1 MTDFSTMRTICF
13 TGPRPNK
20 LYGYK
25 NKEKYQKL
33 VDCIHDFL
41 RGFCRIES
49 DEILT
54 VITGGA
60 QGIDQLAFWAANS
73 LKKEYSL
80 KNEVYIP
87 FVGQEEIWN
96 ETGLFGKKEYRKM
109 KSMSDKIVDV
119 SKIRTLDVST
129 NDGKIKALLER
140 NKEMV
145 DNSQMIVGLY
155 PLNKDFTKD
164 RNSGTAS
171 CLRYAKGK
179 IPICLIDSES
189 HLIEFH
195 PCNE

>member
-1 MTDFSTMRTICF
+1 M
-13 TGPRPNK
+13 
-20 LYGYK
+20 
-25 NKEKYQKL
+25 
-33 VDCIHDFL
+33 
-41 RGFCRIES
+41 
-49 DEILT
+49 
-54 VITGGA
+54 
-60 QGIDQLAFWAANS
+60 
-73 LKKEYSL
+73 
-80 KNEVYIP
+80 YIP
-87 FVGQEEIWN
+87 FVGQEELWN

-109 KSMSDKIVDV
+109 RSMSDKIVDV

-171 CLRYAKGK
+171 CLRYAKDK
-179 IPICLIDSES
+179 IPICLIDPES

>member
-1 MTDFSTMRTICF
+1 M
-13 TGPRPNK
+13 
-20 LYGYK
+20 
-25 NKEKYQKL
+25 
-33 VDCIHDFL
+33 
-41 RGFCRIES
+41 
-49 DEILT
+49 
-54 VITGGA
+54 
-60 QGIDQLAFWAANS
+60 
-73 LKKEYSL
+73 
-80 KNEVYIP
+80 
-87 FVGQEEIWN
+87 
-96 ETGLFGKKEYRKM
+96 
-109 KSMSDKIVDV
+109 
-119 SKIRTLDVST
+119 DVST

-179 IPICLIDSES
+179 IPICLIDPES